1 MNEFEFENST
11 TNDDQSSMIRLVFS
25 LTSNNWW
32 LIRRSEEND
41 DACFVYKDDSTRL
54 THTCRVRGGLI
65 RRIAFRSFRTEVLPE
80 ATEQACA
87 KCTPAQKHMLKRYL
101 EEVKKTFPAD
111 MDVLKQKY
119 DPEGKHI
126 EALRAALANA

>member
-1 MNEFEFENST
+1 GKMRCLVILSAVLAVALAETYST
-11 TNDDQSSMIRLVFS
+11 THDQVDVEALVTNPDS
-25 LTSNNWW
+25 LKAITN
-32 LIRRSEEND
+32 
-41 DACFVYKDDSTRL
+41 CFVDKGDCTE
-54 THTCRVRGGLI
+54 TTA
-65 RRIAFRSFRTEVLPE
+65 AFKKVLPE